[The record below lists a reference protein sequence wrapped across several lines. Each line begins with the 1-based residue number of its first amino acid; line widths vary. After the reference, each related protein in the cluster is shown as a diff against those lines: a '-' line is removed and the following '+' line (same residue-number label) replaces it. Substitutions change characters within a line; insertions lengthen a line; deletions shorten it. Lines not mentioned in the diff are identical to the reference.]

1 MLFLLGKILTPLVLP
16 LGLALGAGL
25 LALASLARGRS
36 RTAAGLLALSL
47 VWLWGWST
55 PLVSG
60 VLSRTLTARYP
71 PQRAEVLPAA
81 DAIVLLGGGVYPITG
96 DMASPDM
103 RAAADRVW
111 HAARLYQAGK
121 APLILACGGKVWD
134 SPNTQPE
141 ADAMQTLLNAFGVPD
156 SAIVTESA
164 SRNTRQNAVLSA
176 GLAAERGIRRVL
188 LVTSGWHMPR
198 SVATFRRVGLD
209 VIPATTD
216 SPRLPPRPWI
226 FAIIPSVYSLSNSSQ
241 ALREHLGL
249 LVYRL
254 RGWA

>member
-1 MLFLLGKILTPLVLP
+1 MLFLLGKILPPLVLP

-36 RTAAGLLALSL
+36 RTAAGLLAFSL

-55 PLVSG
+55 PLVSSTF
-60 VLSRTLTARYP
+60 SRSLTDRYP
-71 PQRAEVLPAA
+71 PRRAEVLPAA
-81 DAIVLLGGGVYPITG
+81 DAIVLLGGGVHPITG
-96 DMASPDM
+96 DMAYPDM
-103 RAAADRVW
+103 RDAADRVW

-121 APLILACGGKVWD
+121 APLILASGGKVWD
-134 SPNTQPE
+134 SAETQAA
-141 ADAMQTLLNAFGVPD
+141 ADAMRTLLGAFGVPD

-164 SRNTRQNAVLSA
+164 SRNTRQNATLSA
-176 GLAAERGIRRVL
+176 ELAAERGIRRVL

-198 SVATFRRVGLD
+198 SVAAFRRVGLD

-216 SPRLPPRPWI
+216 SPRLLPKPWI
-226 FAIIPSVYSLSNSSQ
+226 FAIIPDTVALRDSSR